1 MSYGDY
7 GLLSRRLPFRTQEMQ
22 QIMPRLPLMALPL
35 IALAAAALASPAMA
49 RPALTSAQPAQG
61 TAASKVTQITLGF
74 SEPITAAASG
84 VSVLMTAM
92 PGMDHHQPMKMG
104 GVTTKLSP
112 DGKALVATLPRA
124 LPVGSYDVQ
133 WHVAGADGQNVAG
146 KVSFDVKP

>member
-1 MSYGDY
+1 
-7 GLLSRRLPFRTQEMQ
+7 
-22 QIMPRLPLMALPL
+22 MPRLPLML
-35 IALAAAALASPAMA
+35 LAAATAALAQPSMA

-61 TAASKVTQITLGF
+61 AAASKVTQITLNF

-112 DGKALVATLPRA
+112 DGKALVASLPRA
-124 LPVGSYDVQ
+124 LPVGSYDVP